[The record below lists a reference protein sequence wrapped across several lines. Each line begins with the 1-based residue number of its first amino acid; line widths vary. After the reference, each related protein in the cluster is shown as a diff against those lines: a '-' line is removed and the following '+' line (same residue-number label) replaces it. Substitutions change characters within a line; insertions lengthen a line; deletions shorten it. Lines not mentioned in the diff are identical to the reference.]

1 MKKILGNFEEVI
13 CTIVLAVMLVLTF
26 TNVISRYFLHAS
38 ISFTEEI
45 TSNLFVLLSVMGTA
59 VAARRS
65 AHLGLSIITDR
76 LSEKGKMKAACI
88 ANILSAIFGLLLL
101 YTGILMVQNQMRINS
116 RTITLQWPEW
126 IYGSFLPLGA
136 FFIVMRF
143 GVESIKCFRKV
154 KEIK

>member
-1 MKKILGNFEEVI
+1 MKKFLGNFEEVI

-26 TNVISRYFLHAS
+26 ANVISRYFLHAS

-88 ANILSAIFGLLLL
+88 ANILSAIFGLILL

-116 RTITLQWPEW
+116 KTITLQWPEW

>member
-1 MKKILGNFEEVI
+1 MKKFLGNFEEVI

-26 TNVISRYFLHAS
+26 ANVISRYFLHAS

-88 ANILSAIFGLLLL
+88 ANILSAIFGLILL